1 MLPMA
6 PMPPLISLMS
16 STFLM
21 FLMPFMALM
30 RDRPHLGSSTRAQVQ
45 VTGARGLMLLLTLGA
60 LLGSGVPLSLNAQPV
75 QGVPAMSPPLGA
87 GTTTAPKAGAPATKA
102 APATPATAAPPGS
115 PAVRTIGWEALVP
128 ADWDPMKD
136 LKGLNM
142 SILSDADPRAA
153 AALAKLREAWD
164 NAPINPAIVGQA
176 VRLPGYLVPLEETK
190 DGMKEFLLVPYFGA
204 CIHSP
209 PPPANQI
216 VHVLPR
222 TPAKGLRSMD
232 TVWVTGVLTGART
245 DSYMG
250 TSGYRIEATQVAPYA
265 ERPAR

>member
-1 MLPMA
+1 M
-6 PMPPLISLMS
+6 SLLADALVPWARIA
-16 STFLM
+16 TFTL
-21 FLMPFMALM
+21 F
-30 RDRPHLGSSTRAQVQ
+30 
-45 VTGARGLMLLLTLGA
+45 VTGMPCMAW
-60 LLGSGVPLSLNAQPV
+60 AQPV
-75 QGVPAMSPPLGA
+75 PGVPSMATPISPG
-87 GTTTAPKAGAPATKA
+87 PANASKA
-102 APATPATAAPPGS
+102 APAAKGTGPASTSTASGAL
-115 PAVRTIGWEALVP
+115 AVAGPRTIGWEALVP

-142 SILSDADPRAA
+142 SILSDADPRAS
-153 AALAKLREAWD
+153 AALGKLREAWD
-164 NAPINPAIVGQA
+164 NAPINPAVVGQL

-190 DGMKEFLLVPYFGA
+190 DGVKEFLLVPYFGA

-216 VHVLPR
+216 VHVLPK

-232 TVWVTGVLTGART
+232 TVWVTGVLSGTRT

-250 TSGYRIEATQVAPYA
+250 MSGYRIEATQVAPYA

>member
-1 MLPMA
+1 MFASPRLKSSK
-6 PMPPLISLMS
+6 MPAW
-16 STFLM
+16 
-21 FLMPFMALM
+21 AL
-30 RDRPHLGSSTRAQVQ
+30 
-45 VTGARGLMLLLTLGA
+45 A
-60 LLGSGVPLSLNAQPV
+60 LLVAWWMPQGPLSAQPV
-75 QGVPAMSPPLGA
+75 PGVPTMAKPIAPNSPNSPNSPGA
-87 GTTTAPKAGAPATKA
+87 SNSANVPNASNPPTASGGTGASRPVQAAAAGSA
-102 APATPATAAPPGS
+102 AP
-115 PAVRTIGWEALVP
+115 RTIGWEALVP

-136 LKGLNM
+136 LKGLNL
-142 SILSDADPRAA
+142 SILSDADPRAM
-153 AALAKLREAWD
+153 AALAQLRQAWD
-164 NAPINPAIVGQA
+164 NAPINPAVVGQT

-190 DGMKEFLLVPYFGA
+190 DGLKEFLLVPYFGA

-232 TVWVTGVLTGART
+232 TVWVTGVLTGTRT

-250 TSGYRIEATQVAPYA
+250 MSGYRIEATLVTPYA

>member
-1 MLPMA
+1 MA
-6 PMPPLISLMS
+6 KPIAPNALNVPNAPNAPSASNPPTAS
-16 STFLM
+16 
-21 FLMPFMALM
+21 
-30 RDRPHLGSSTRAQVQ
+30 GSA
-45 VTGARGLMLLLTLGA
+45 
-60 LLGSGVPLSLNAQPV
+60 
-75 QGVPAMSPPLGA
+75 GA
-87 GTTTAPKAGAPATKA
+87 GRTAQSA
-102 APATPATAAPPGS
+102 APGTAAP
-115 PAVRTIGWEALVP
+115 RTIGWEVLVP

-136 LKGLNM
+136 LKGLNL
-142 SILSDADPRAA
+142 SILSDADPRAT

-164 NAPINPAIVGQA
+164 NAPINPAVVGQS

-190 DGMKEFLLVPYFGA
+190 DGLKEFLLVPYFGA

-216 VHVLPR
+216 VHVLPKV
-222 TPAKGLRSMD
+222 PAKGLRSMD

-250 TSGYRIEATQVAPYA
+250 MSGYRIEATQVTPYA

>member
-1 MLPMA
+1 MA
-6 PMPPLISLMS
+6 KPIAPNALNVPNAPNAPSASNPPTAS
-16 STFLM
+16 
-21 FLMPFMALM
+21 
-30 RDRPHLGSSTRAQVQ
+30 GSA
-45 VTGARGLMLLLTLGA
+45 
-60 LLGSGVPLSLNAQPV
+60 
-75 QGVPAMSPPLGA
+75 GA
-87 GTTTAPKAGAPATKA
+87 GRTAQSA
-102 APATPATAAPPGS
+102 APGTAAP
-115 PAVRTIGWEALVP
+115 RTIGWEVLVP

-136 LKGLNM
+136 LKGLNL
-142 SILSDADPRAA
+142 SILSDADPRAT

-164 NAPINPAIVGQA
+164 NAPINPAVVGQT

-190 DGMKEFLLVPYFGA
+190 DGLKEFLLVPYFGA

-216 VHVLPR
+216 VHVLPKV
-222 TPAKGLRSMD
+222 PAKGLRSMD

-250 TSGYRIEATQVAPYA
+250 MSGYRIEATQVTPYA

>member
-1 MLPMA
+1 MSTCPRARVQRSKLP
-6 PMPPLISLMS
+6 IR
-16 STFLM
+16 
-21 FLMPFMALM
+21 AL
-30 RDRPHLGSSTRAQVQ
+30 
-45 VTGARGLMLLLTLGA
+45 A
-60 LLGSGVPLSLNAQPV
+60 LLVAWWVPQGPLGAQPV
-75 QGVPAMSPPLGA
+75 PGVPTMAKPIAPNAPNVPNAPNTPSASNPPTASGSAGA
-87 GTTTAPKAGAPATKA
+87 GRTAQSA
-102 APATPATAAPPGS
+102 APGTAAS
-115 PAVRTIGWEALVP
+115 RTIGWEALVP

-136 LKGLNM
+136 LKGLNL
-142 SILSDADPRAA
+142 SILSDADPRAT

-164 NAPINPAIVGQA
+164 NAPINPAVVGQT

-190 DGMKEFLLVPYFGA
+190 DGLKEFLLVPYFGA

-216 VHVLPR
+216 VHVLPKV
-222 TPAKGLRSMD
+222 PAKGLRSMD

-250 TSGYRIEATQVAPYA
+250 MSGYRIEATQVTPYA

>member
-1 MLPMA
+1 M
-6 PMPPLISLMS
+6 SL
-16 STFLM
+16 LED
-21 FLMPFMALM
+21 ALVAWV
-30 RDRPHLGSSTRAQVQ
+30 RTA
-45 VTGARGLMLLLTLGA
+45 ALTLCTSGLPFVA
-60 LLGSGVPLSLNAQPV
+60 WAQPVSGVPSMSTPISSGPANA
-75 QGVPAMSPPLGA
+75 S
-87 GTTTAPKAGAPATKA
+87 KA
-102 APATPATAAPPGS
+102 APAAKGTGPASTSTASAAP
-115 PAVRTIGWEALVP
+115 AVAGPRTIGWEALVP

-190 DGMKEFLLVPYFGA
+190 DGVKEFLLVPYFGA

-232 TVWVTGVLTGART
+232 TVWVTGVLTGTRT

>member
-1 MLPMA
+1 MFASPRLKSSK
-6 PMPPLISLMS
+6 MPVW
-16 STFLM
+16 
-21 FLMPFMALM
+21 AL
-30 RDRPHLGSSTRAQVQ
+30 
-45 VTGARGLMLLLTLGA
+45 A
-60 LLGSGVPLSLNAQPV
+60 LLVAWWMPQGPLGAQPV
-75 QGVPAMSPPLGA
+75 PGVPTMAKPIAPNSPNSPNTPNSANVPNASNPPTASGGTGA
-87 GTTTAPKAGAPATKA
+87 ARPVQAAAAGSA
-102 APATPATAAPPGS
+102 AP
-115 PAVRTIGWEALVP
+115 RTIGWEALVP

-136 LKGLNM
+136 LKGLNL
-142 SILSDADPRAA
+142 SILSDADPRAM
-153 AALAKLREAWD
+153 AALAQLRQAWD
-164 NAPINPAIVGQA
+164 NAPINPAVVGQT

-190 DGMKEFLLVPYFGA
+190 DGLKEFLLVPYFGA

-232 TVWVTGVLTGART
+232 TVWVTGVLTGTRT

-250 TSGYRIEATQVAPYA
+250 MSGYRIEATLVTPYA

>member
-1 MLPMA
+1 MSTCPRAPVQRSKLP
-6 PMPPLISLMS
+6 IR
-16 STFLM
+16 
-21 FLMPFMALM
+21 AL
-30 RDRPHLGSSTRAQVQ
+30 
-45 VTGARGLMLLLTLGA
+45 A
-60 LLGSGVPLSLNAQPV
+60 LLVAWWVPQGPLGAQPV
-75 QGVPAMSPPLGA
+75 PGVPTMAKPIAPNAPNAPNATNSPTASGSAGA
-87 GTTTAPKAGAPATKA
+87 GRTAQSA
-102 APATPATAAPPGS
+102 APGTAAP
-115 PAVRTIGWEALVP
+115 RTIGWEVLVP

-136 LKGLNM
+136 LKGLNL
-142 SILSDADPRAA
+142 SILSDADPRAT

-164 NAPINPAIVGQA
+164 NAPINPAVVGQT

-190 DGMKEFLLVPYFGA
+190 DGLKEFLLVPYFGA

-216 VHVLPR
+216 VHVLPK

-232 TVWVTGVLTGART
+232 TVWVTGMLTGTRT

-250 TSGYRIEATQVAPYA
+250 MSGYRIEAIQVTPYA